1 MKHTEPDFLLR
12 KSAEKEGS
20 YMRIT
25 QSTTPIMKHAE
36 VMALLCAFAQL
47 ALAMGLFWALKEHIV

>member
-1 MKHTEPDFLLR
+1 
-12 KSAEKEGS
+12 
-20 YMRIT
+20 MRIT